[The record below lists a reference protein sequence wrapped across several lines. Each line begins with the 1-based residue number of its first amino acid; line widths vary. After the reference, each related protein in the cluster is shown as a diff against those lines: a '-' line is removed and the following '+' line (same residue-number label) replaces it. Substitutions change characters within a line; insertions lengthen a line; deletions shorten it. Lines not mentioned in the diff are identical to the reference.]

1 MTARRS
7 PWTDELSQQPSG
19 EFRADADAAR
29 APEEL
34 AGVMAGLSR
43 HFYRAQDATDACERV
58 LEACTGLVE
67 GCTHAT
73 LTLTT
78 GGRIVTPAST
88 GPSAQIL
95 DDLQR
100 ELGEGPCLQAIRADR
115 NVVSAD
121 LEQDPRW
128 PRFGPAAA
136 RRGIGSVVA
145 SRLFT
150 DDRTT
155 GALNVF
161 GAAGAFDTAA
171 QDRIAVLAA
180 HAAVAIDAARTRENL
195 HEAVRSRQV
204 IGEAIGILRERYGIT
219 SEQAFDRLTRAS
231 QHLNIKLRS
240 IAEHLA
246 RDPAAGGVRQPA
258 DGTGAAADC

>member
-1 MTARRS
+1 MPGRRTS
-7 PWTDELSQQPSG
+7 WTEDLSEGASS
-19 EFRADADAAR
+19 EFRADDDAGR

-34 AGVMAGLSR
+34 ARTMAGLSR
-43 HFYRAQDATDACERV
+43 HLYAARDAADACDRV
-58 LEACTGLVE
+58 LEACTALVE

-73 LTLTT
+73 LTLTS
-78 GGRIVTPAST
+78 GGKVATPACT
-88 GPSAQIL
+88 GPGARTV

-100 ELGEGPCLQAIRADR
+100 ELGEGPCLQAISADR

-121 LEQDPRW
+121 LGHDGRW

-150 DDRTT
+150 DERTT

-180 HAAVAIDAARTRENL
+180 HAAVAIDAVRTRENL
-195 HEAVRSRQV
+195 QEAVRSRQV
-204 IGEAIGILRERYGIT
+204 IGEAIGILRERYGIS

-231 QHLNIKLRS
+231 QHLNIKLRA
-240 IAEHLA
+240 IAEHLS
-246 RDPAAGGVRQPA
+246 RDPTAEGVSPPAG
-258 DGTGAAADC
+258 GTGAAAGC

>member
-1 MTARRS
+1 M
-7 PWTDELSQQPSG
+7 
-19 EFRADADAAR
+19 
-29 APEEL
+29 
-34 AGVMAGLSR
+34 
-43 HFYRAQDATDACERV
+43 
-58 LEACTGLVE
+58 
-67 GCTHAT
+67 
-73 LTLTT
+73 
-78 GGRIVTPAST
+78 
-88 GPSAQIL
+88 
-95 DDLQR
+95 
-100 ELGEGPCLQAIRADR
+100 
-115 NVVSAD
+115 SAD
-121 LEQDPRW
+121 LEHDPRW

-204 IGEAIGILRERYGIT
+204 IGEAIGEAIGILRERYGIT

-246 RDPAAGGVRQPA
+246 RDPAAGGVRPPA